1 MPDAPDSYVLAVI
14 TASVRPDRI
23 GHTVTRWFLRHLP
36 EHTGATVDHI
46 DLATL
51 NLPGHLNG
59 GGDTDA
65 FTKRIDRADAFVV
78 VTPEYNHG
86 YPGPLKTAIDTPYEQ
101 WRAKALGFV
110 SYGGASGG
118 LRAVEQLRNVMAELH
133 VTTMRTGVMIP
144 NVHDAFDE
152 HGELRRPE
160 SVESALAEMVGQLNW
175 WARALGRAR
184 ADQPYD
190 R

>member
-1 MPDAPDSYVLAVI
+1 MPDASTPYVLVVV

-23 GHTVTRWFLRHLP
+23 GHTVTRWFLRHLSGL
-36 EHTGATVDHI
+36 TCATVDHI

-51 NLPGHLNG
+51 DLPGRLDG
-59 GGDTDA
+59 GGDTDE
-65 FTKRIDRADAFVV
+65 FTKRIDRADAFVL

-101 WRAKALGFV
+101 WRAKPLGFV

-152 HGELRRPE
+152 HGEPRRPE
-160 SVESALAEMVGQLNW
+160 HLEAALAEMVCQLNW
-175 WARALGRAR
+175 WAPALNRAR
-184 ADQPYD
+184 AHQPYAC
-190 R
+190 